1 MHKVSELCSVDFD
14 LLSSSAAVR
23 IVLVYIMQDH
33 KCRMPPATT
42 LANPQLVSSSSEDP
56 SSFDNE
62 TGCMKGI
69 FQLFD
74 RHHSFSSRRY
84 GSKRIT
90 TENGNPTHTVS
101 AGIFLFCFGLTVRVF
116 KLNSLA
122 YIPINSAQ
130 EILTKGLRHC
140 ISHNVKEF

>member
-1 MHKVSELCSVDFD
+1 VYKVSELCSVDFD
-14 LLSSSAAVR
+14 LSSSSAAVR

-42 LANPQLVSSSSEDP
+42 SANPQLVSSSSEDP

-90 TENGNPTHTVS
+90 TENGVGQPLPAPCDTPRYHQDTVS
-101 AGIFLFCFGLTVRVF
+101 PYCTVCAYVDFFC
-116 KLNSLA
+116 
-122 YIPINSAQ
+122 INN
-130 EILTKGLRHC
+130 HDWW
-140 ISHNVKEF
+140 FPY

>member
-1 MHKVSELCSVDFD
+1 VHKVSELCSVDFD
-14 LLSSSAAVR
+14 LLSSYAAVR
-23 IVLVYIMQDH
+23 IVLVYIMQDQ
-33 KCRMPPATT
+33 KCRMPPVTT
-42 LANPQLVSSSSEDP
+42 SANPQLVSSSSEDP

-90 TENGNPTHTVS
+90 TENGNHTHTVS
-101 AGIFLFCFGLTVRVF
+101 AGIFLFCFGLTVRMF
-116 KLNSLA
+116 KQNSLA
-122 YIPINSAQ
+122 YI
-130 EILTKGLRHC
+130 L
-140 ISHNVKEF
+140 